1 MSEIKLIKFISGEE
15 IICEIPEATSTHD
28 QSWEVKN
35 AVTLMYSQSDDGKT
49 TVGFSPFMP
58 TSDGTITV
66 LVQSMVS
73 ISDVQEGILKQYR
86 RIFSPIIVP

>member
-1 MSEIKLIKFISGEE
+1 MIKLIKFISGEE
-15 IICEIPEATSTHD
+15 IICETPNSHNLCTDAT
-28 QSWEVKN
+28 WEISN
-35 AVTLMYSQSDDGKT
+35 AVTLMYSQSDEGKT
-49 TVGFSPFMP
+49 TVGFTPFMP